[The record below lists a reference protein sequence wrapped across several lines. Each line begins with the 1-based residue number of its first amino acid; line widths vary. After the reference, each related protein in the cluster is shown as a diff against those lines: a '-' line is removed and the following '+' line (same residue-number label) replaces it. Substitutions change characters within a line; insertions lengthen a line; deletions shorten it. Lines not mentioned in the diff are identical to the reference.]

1 MNYIPF
7 WILAIPFL
15 YFNYKII
22 KNDLIYKTIP
32 NKYLIYLIYLLPL
45 FFISIFYFLN
55 WVVNNYIVFFWQIFF
70 SIFICFL
77 LYYFW
82 FWWAWDAKYLLVLSF
97 FLSHIWFFHF
107 IWNIGILILLYLLW
121 YFFYFYL
128 WKCLINKNYAKSLYN
143 NIYTDLRDKFFIFIK
158 HNDWNI
164 YKSTAFKIIINWL
177 LIFLFFFV
185 WFRLI
190 RLIFINNLL
199 LNNNIPDFWKYII
212 RYQMYIWFFVFSF
225 FRIMIYVM
233 KKILTLFKNK
243 FNITLDKTKL
253 LMPILLFIILLLFIY
268 VEYVNNPYQITK
280 YLYKIFTF
288 YIYLYLFFRIL
299 IYSYKL
305 TFQISETQYININE
319 LKEWTIIDKDY
330 LIKMYW
336 EQKCL
341 SNINEKCISYSNP
354 KQYFLKLSN
363 PIDTDTVIILKDI
376 YYKVNNY
383 HIENKTANYEK
394 NNKIKILMTFAFA
407 PYIFSWFLLTFFFQS
422 KIFDFIN
429 NLLLEF
435 IKNIYN

>member
-1 MNYIPF
+1 
-7 WILAIPFL
+7 
-15 YFNYKII
+15 
-22 KNDLIYKTIP
+22 
-32 NKYLIYLIYLLPL
+32 
-45 FFISIFYFLN
+45 
-55 WVVNNYIVFFWQIFF
+55 
-70 SIFICFL
+70 
-77 LYYFW
+77 
-82 FWWAWDAKYLLVLSF
+82 
-97 FLSHIWFFHF
+97 
-107 IWNIGILILLYLLW
+107 
-121 YFFYFYL
+121 
-128 WKCLINKNYAKSLYN
+128 
-143 NIYTDLRDKFFIFIK
+143 
-158 HNDWNI
+158 
-164 YKSTAFKIIINWL
+164 
-177 LIFLFFFV
+177 
-185 WFRLI
+185 
-190 RLIFINNLL
+190 
-199 LNNNIPDFWKYII
+199 
-212 RYQMYIWFFVFSF
+212 
-225 FRIMIYVM
+225 M

-319 LKEWTIIDKDY
+319 LKEGTIIDKDY
-330 LIKMYW
+330 LIKMYG

-407 PYIFSWFLLTFFFQS
+407 PYIFSGFLLTFFFQS